1 MKLTSHAP
9 GEHAVFSE
17 VGVVFFG
24 SIDLQ
29 LYQHLDEIRIA
40 RSLRPA
46 ENQLEFVEMVVH
58 KRDKLVQVLGGKRKA
73 VSIYAF
79 SMLCA
84 E

>member
-1 MKLTSHAP
+1 MLPESMP
-9 GEHAVFSE
+9 FFEE
-17 VGVVFFG
+17 GVVFFG

-29 LYQHLDEIRIA
+29 IHPHPNEIRVA

-46 ENQLEFVEMVVH
+46 ENQLEFVKMVVH